1 MNMVNRWQ
9 PASDE
14 IDALRRAGE
23 YFGRQ
28 ALTAKPVLMSRLLGD
43 LLPDEQ
49 EIRKLWDGAM
59 LQPGTGDVPVQRDF
73 LQKQLSAMPQSAD
86 TYETQKLLTAV
97 GIMLGWE
104 DVLEMTVPEQ
114 ARTDVR
120 QSAPYESAGMN
131 RDMASSNGRTQH
143 VREEMP
149 SSMRS
154 ESVQEQVPPWMQKK
168 QSQPAAAQEP
178 MILASIASVNMEE
191 ITAGFSNKSVSGMLA
206 VRSDG
211 IALYKHKTAGY
222 IGAAM
227 AGALTMGV
235 GMRAMMKHVNVEETP
250 SFFLPAAEIHSISR
264 KYLLGVYDLVLVM
277 NNGRR
282 FRVNCTALNSDKN
295 QVEAA
300 ASAVEELLAKR

>member
-1 MNMVNRWQ
+1 
-9 PASDE
+9 
-14 IDALRRAGE
+14 
-23 YFGRQ
+23 
-28 ALTAKPVLMSRLLGD
+28 
-43 LLPDEQ
+43 
-49 EIRKLWDGAM
+49 
-59 LQPGTGDVPVQRDF
+59 
-73 LQKQLSAMPQSAD
+73 
-86 TYETQKLLTAV
+86 
-97 GIMLGWE
+97 
-104 DVLEMTVPEQ
+104 
-114 ARTDVR
+114 
-120 QSAPYESAGMN
+120 
-131 RDMASSNGRTQH
+131 
-143 VREEMP
+143 
-149 SSMRS
+149 MRS